1 MNRTHT
7 FGIAVA
13 LAAMLIATPA
23 STNAASSGATCP
35 TVKAR
40 TLPAGKSGTVFVLG
54 VKGGSLRPWKV
65 TIGLDGTITASG
77 TSAASALAD
86 PKNELPALMTL
97 ANAQGFFS
105 LKKTVG
111 CISGAGNPDTSMRYI
126 TIHTSSGTKRVNGI
140 GDCDAHFTGLYDVLS
155 AAAGVGM

>member
-7 FGIAVA
+7 FGAAVA
-13 LAAMLIATPA
+13 LATLLIATPA
-23 STNAASSGATCP
+23 ATNAASSSASCP

-40 TLPAGKSGTVFVLG
+40 TLPTVKSGTVFVLG
-54 VKGGSLRPWKV
+54 VTGGSLRPWKV
-65 TIGLDGTITASG
+65 IIGLDGAITASG
-77 TSAASALAD
+77 TSAASAISD

-111 CISGAGNPDTSMRYI
+111 CIAGAGNPDASVRYI
-126 TIHTSSGTKRVNGI
+126 TIHTSSGTKRVNAI
-140 GDCDAHFTGLYDVLS
+140 GACDAHFTGLYEVLS
-155 AAAGVGM
+155 AAAGVGV